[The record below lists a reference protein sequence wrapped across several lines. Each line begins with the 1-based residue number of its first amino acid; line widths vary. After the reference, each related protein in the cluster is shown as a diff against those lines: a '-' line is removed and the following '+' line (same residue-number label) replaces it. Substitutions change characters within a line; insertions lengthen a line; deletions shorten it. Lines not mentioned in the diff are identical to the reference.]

1 MQTRHTWHIPNTMTK
16 DQIKKART
24 LIAKAGLTEENKRDL
39 VYSFSNG
46 QTESLTA
53 MGYEDTQALFTHL
66 EQLVGQPPS
75 EADKMKRKIL
85 SLAHEMHWEIP
96 GAAKVDMKRVND
108 WCESKFNAL
117 LDDLYYLDLVKAVS
131 AFNQVYLKYLKG
143 I

>member
-1 MQTRHTWHIPNTMTK
+1 MTK
-16 DQIKKART
+16 EQIKKART
-24 LIAKAGLTEENKRDL
+24 LIAKAGLTEENKKDL

-46 QTESLTA
+46 ATESLTA
-53 MGYEDTQALFTHL
+53 MGYEDAQALFTHL

-85 SLAHEMHWEIP
+85 SLAHEMHWELP
-96 GAAKVDMKRVND
+96 GTTKVDMARVDN
-108 WCESKFNAL
+108 WCETMYSAP
-117 LDDLYYLDLVKAVS
+117 LDGLYYLDLVKAVS